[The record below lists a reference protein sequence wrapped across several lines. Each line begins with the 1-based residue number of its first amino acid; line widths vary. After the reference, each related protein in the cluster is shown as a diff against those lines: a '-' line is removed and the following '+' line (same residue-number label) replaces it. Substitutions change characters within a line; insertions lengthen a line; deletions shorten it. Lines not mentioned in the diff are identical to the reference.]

1 MICTGDQ
8 IRRDTFN
15 EIGFFPK
22 LRVLQFDFNFRGSI
36 ERALKINS
44 VKALKT
50 LIDYFF
56 LNINSYDYYPLIM
69 KDLSMILDN
78 KQIEINEFFEIS

>member
-15 EIGFFPK
+15 EIDFFPK

-56 LNINSYDYYPLIM
+56 VNINSFDYYPLIM
-69 KDLSMILDN
+69 KDISMILDN